1 MSDGDL
7 AKLGS
12 LRKANPHKA
21 DWTPMQLF
29 LESQVGACGI
39 PVGVLLCQL
48 DRAALRRTNWSRS

>member
-12 LRKANPHKA
+12 LRKSNPHKA

-29 LESQVGACGI
+29 LESQVGAG
-39 PVGVLLCQL
+39 VGVLHHSNVRVACY
-48 DRAALRRTNWSRS
+48 WP